1 MIIRKA
7 FKFEIMP
14 NGAQIRKMKQ
24 FCGCSRFVFNRALA
38 YQNEQYEADKSFK
51 FSYNKIAN
59 LLPEWKRELTW
70 LKDCHSQ
77 VLQQSLKDLENS
89 FKNFFAKRSDF
100 PKFKRKGEKDSFRFP
115 QGCKLEQQNNR
126 IYLPKIGWI
135 RYRNSRAIVGE
146 MKNVTVSRKCGKWYI
161 SVQTEFEQKTPQPK
175 GGEIGIDMGI
185 VRFATLSNGE
195 HFEPINAFK
204 NLKGKLV
211 KLQKQFKHKTKFSKN
226 WQKLKAKIAKLHH
239 KISNIRKNYLHQ
251 ISSQISQSHAIVYVE
266 DLQVTNMSK
275 SAKGDVEQHG
285 KNVKQKSGLNR
296 MILDQSWFE
305 FRRQLDYKLLW
316 NGGHLVAVPP
326 QNTSR
331 TCPCCGHT
339 AKDNRQTQAVF
350 ECVECGYTEN
360 ADAVGA
366 INVLKRGQAIQAAL
380 NQKIRAGHVRSA
392 CEVNNAVRLSAARTH
407 RSESAKHR

>member
-1 MIIRKA
+1 MQILKA
-7 FKFEIMP
+7 FKFELMP
-14 NGAQIRKMKQ
+14 NGAQIRRLKQ
-24 FCGCSRFVFNRALA
+24 FCGCSRFVFNRALV
-38 YQNEQYEADKSFK
+38 YRNEQYEADKSFK

-77 VLQQSLKDLENS
+77 VLQQALKDLESS

-204 NLKGKLV
+204 NLKGKLA
-211 KLQKQFKHKTKFSKN
+211 KLQRRLKNKVKFSQN

-331 TCPCCGHT
+331 TCPCCGYT
-339 AKDNRQTQAVF
+339 AKENRQTQAVF
-350 ECVECGYTEN
+350 ECVECGYTGN
-360 ADAVGA
+360 ADVVGA
-366 INVLKRGQAIQAAL
+366 INILRRGQEILAA
-380 NQKIRAGHVRSA
+380 Q
-392 CEVNNAVRLSAARTH
+392 
-407 RSESAKHR
+407 